1 MKSSKEYKI
10 DGLTLADY
18 EEYREYLATSKRYAK
33 AYQVW
38 SDDLDNE
45 LLNLSVNLSVA
56 ELAKHFGRT
65 RGAIKSRLKRLAKGE
80 KTKDSPQASKDR
92 RQHSRDSEILD
103 AILGGYN
110 PHTEEILNTGS
121 CWMHPSIK
129 KDIRSWR
136 LKLQT
141 DS

>member
-65 RGAIKSRLKRLAKGE
+65 RGAIKSRLKRLNKGE
-80 KTKDSPQASKDR
+80 QTKHRPQASKDR
-92 RQHSRDSEILD
+92 QQHSRDSEILD
-103 AILGGYN
+103 AILGGYD
-110 PHTEEILNTGS
+110 PHTGEILNAES

-129 KDIRSWR
+129 KDLQSWR
-136 LKLQT
+136 LKLQS